1 MKDGR
6 DHNVNKSH
14 PQTSQRWSSPLIL
27 VTIWLLQYL
36 ASLLL
41 IICCAGELMNCILIL
56 MYWAADPQ
64 LPSTQQ
70 RNSKL
75 VYWNIG
81 YFTIFMEEAKMK
93 LGHMC
98 AKIITDGRY

>member
-1 MKDGR
+1 MEDGR
-6 DHNVNKSH
+6 DHNVNINLTLRLLSVG
-14 PQTSQRWSSPLIL
+14 PLIL

-41 IICCAGELMNCILIL
+41 IIVCAGELMNCILIL

-75 VYWNIG
+75 VY
-81 YFTIFMEEAKMK
+81 
-93 LGHMC
+93 
-98 AKIITDGRY
+98 